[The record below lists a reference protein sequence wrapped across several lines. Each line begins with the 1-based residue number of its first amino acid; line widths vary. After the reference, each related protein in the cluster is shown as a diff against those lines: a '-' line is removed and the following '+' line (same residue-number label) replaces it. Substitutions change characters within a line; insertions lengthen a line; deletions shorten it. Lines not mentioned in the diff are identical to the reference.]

1 VRPIFALL
9 LCFTAAPLLAV
20 DVRDQMPPVAG
31 AIYLAGERIAFD
43 AREQPR
49 FTQQQI
55 RGTDEAT
62 RIGLVR
68 WASTAEGR
76 KLIDYFTRGRF
87 SIAVV
92 EDLTDAGAGNAPQ
105 PGLATLVAANDP
117 AVVKT
122 YVMFLNP
129 ASFNL
134 PAGMKP
140 MAGQPATAADMM
152 AAAWAAEMLHVYFYT
167 RGIVLPHHQRHDFQ
181 QQWQTIAAE
190 LGFPGLEHDDVA
202 EEQGRS
208 LRRALIGRYPSQ

>member
-1 VRPIFALL
+1 MP
-9 LCFTAAPLLAV
+9 AA
-20 DVRDQMPPVAG
+20 AG
-31 AIYLAGERIAFD
+31 AIFLAGERIAFD

-49 FTQQQI
+49 FTQRQI
-55 RGTDEAT
+55 RSTDEAT
-62 RIGLVR
+62 RSGLVR
-68 WASTAEGR
+68 WAATAEGR
-76 KLIDYFTRGRF
+76 KLIDYFTRGPF
-87 SIAVV
+87 SLDVV

-134 PAGMKP
+134 PTGMTP

-181 QQWQTIAAE
+181 LQWQRIAAE
-190 LGFPGLEHDDVA
+190 LGFPGLEHDDAA
-202 EEQGRS
+202 EEQQRS
-208 LRRALIGRYPSQ
+208 LRRTLTVGYGSQ